1 MFSVSANYEVS
12 YKVTGKIVTEGINS
26 DTDGAL
32 SSQSSG
38 DLTLDL
44 SMGLTNNSGLIDET
58 VFGGVVLGSHG
69 SEQGLFSTQDL
80 DGGGGVSRKKL
91 INL

>member
-1 MFSVSANYEVS
+1 
-12 YKVTGKIVTEGINS
+12 
-26 DTDGAL
+26 
-32 SSQSSG
+32 
-38 DLTLDL
+38 
-44 SMGLTNNSGLIDET
+44 MGLTNNSGLIDET